1 MATTQIPVVGSS
13 RPESQLTGFA
23 EGRATRALLVPVKS
37 FRAAKLRLAPV
48 LDALQRAELA
58 RSLAA
63 GVLRAAAVLERY
75 VVCDDDEV
83 ASWASSLGAQV
94 IWTPGLGLS
103 GAVESGVASLADA
116 GFALAVIAHSDL
128 PNPEGVATLGEPD
141 RVSLVPDL
149 RSDGTNVAVVP
160 TSAGFRFSYGAG
172 SFERHRREAKRL
184 GLACEVVRHPGLA
197 ADVDV
202 PGDLA
207 HVTAAQLARARA
219 ASQAS

>member
-1 MATTQIPVVGSS
+1 MVGSS

-23 EGRATRALLVPVKS
+23 EGQAIRALLVPVKS
-37 FRAAKLRLAPV
+37 FRTAKLRLAPV
-48 LDALQRAELA
+48 LDAPQRAELA

-63 GVLRAAAVLERY
+63 GVLQAGAGLERY

-83 ASWASSLGAQV
+83 ASWAASRGAHV
-94 IWTPGLGLS
+94 IWAPGLGLS
-103 GAVESGVASLADA
+103 GAVGFGVASLAAA

-128 PNPEGVATLGEPD
+128 PKPEGVATIGEPH

-160 TSAGFRFSYGAG
+160 TTAGFRFFYGAG
-172 SFERHRREAKRL
+172 SFERHRDEAGRL
-184 GLACEVVRHPGLA
+184 GLACEVIRHPGLA
-197 ADVDV
+197 ADVDW

-207 HVTAAQLARARA
+207 HVAPAQLARARA
-219 ASQAS
+219 ASATP